1 MSENYKIM
9 SKFIKD
15 ISGETPDIET
25 YLYVKDFISKYQLNI
40 EINSKALKKQ
50 IIEVNTILK
59 FHDNSESKKK
69 SHFEMTY
76 TSVIKLNEEIEDKNI
91 IQKIILCDVQKE
103 IFPEIEK
110 ALLNLLHTSGYP
122 NIKFEKKVDFD
133 ELYKKQFNSKIFA
146 VNYDLLVTNPKTII
160 KSLIKWLG
168 WDWNEKY
175 LSPHNNQRTVLTAS
189 NVQVRSPINSKSIGG
204 WRNYKEILKPAIEIL
219 TKTDKYRDLISL

>member
-40 EINSKALKKQ
+40 EINSKPLKAQ
-50 IIEVNTILK
+50 LIEVNTLLK
-59 FHDNSESKKK
+59 FHDISESKKK

-76 TSVIKLNEEIEDKNI
+76 TSVIKLNEEIKDKKVL
-91 IQKIILCDVQKE
+91 QKIILCDVQKE
-103 IFPEIEK
+103 IYPELEK

-133 ELYKKQFNSKIFA
+133 ELYNKQFN
-146 VNYDLLVTNPKTII
+146 
-160 KSLIKWLG
+160 
-168 WDWNEKY
+168 
-175 LSPHNNQRTVLTAS
+175 
-189 NVQVRSPINSKSIGG
+189 
-204 WRNYKEILKPAIEIL
+204 
-219 TKTDKYRDLISL
+219 